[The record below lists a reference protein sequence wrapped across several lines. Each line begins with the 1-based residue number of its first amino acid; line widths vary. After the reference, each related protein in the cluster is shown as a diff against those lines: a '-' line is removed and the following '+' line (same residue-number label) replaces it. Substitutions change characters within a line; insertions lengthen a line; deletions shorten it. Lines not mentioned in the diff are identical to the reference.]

1 MNTESEMEKYRKL
14 KEDLEES
21 IITFNKLYQELKE
34 VEAEIEKNRK
44 SKKIEKR
51 GTKLRLL
58 TNRTKNYKKYKLEF
72 IK

>member
-14 KEDLEES
+14 KENLEES

-44 SKKIEKR
+44 LKKIEKR
-51 GTKLRLL
+51 GTNLRLL
-58 TNRTKNYKKYKLEF
+58 TNRTKN
-72 IK
+72 

>member
-1 MNTESEMEKYRKL
+1 MEKYRKL

-21 IITFNKLYQELKE
+21 ILTFNKLYQELKN

-44 SKKIEKR
+44 LKKIEKR

-58 TNRTKNYKKYKLEF
+58 TNRTNN
-72 IK
+72 

>member
-1 MNTESEMEKYRKL
+1 MNTESEIEKYRKL
-14 KEDLEES
+14 KEDLEDS

-44 SKKIEKR
+44 LKKIEKR

-58 TNRTKNYKKYKLEF
+58 TNRTKN
-72 IK
+72 

>member
-44 SKKIEKR
+44 LKKIEKR
-51 GTKLRLL
+51 GTNLRLL
-58 TNRTKNYKKYKLEF
+58 TNRTKN
-72 IK
+72 

>member
-1 MNTESEMEKYRKL
+1 MNTESEIEKYRKL

-44 SKKIEKR
+44 LKKIEKR

-58 TNRTKNYKKYKLEF
+58 TNRTKN
-72 IK
+72 

>member
-34 VEAEIEKNRK
+34 VEAEIEKYRK
-44 SKKIEKR
+44 LKKIEKR
-51 GTKLRLL
+51 GKNLRLL
-58 TNRTKNYKKYKLEF
+58 TNHTKN
-72 IK
+72 

>member
-44 SKKIEKR
+44 LKKIEKR

-58 TNRTKNYKKYKLEF
+58 ANRTNN
-72 IK
+72 

>member
-1 MNTESEMEKYRKL
+1 MEKYRKL

-21 IITFNKLYQELKE
+21 ILTFNKLYQELKD

-44 SKKIEKR
+44 LKKIEKR

-58 TNRTKNYKKYKLEF
+58 TNRTNN
-72 IK
+72 

>member
-1 MNTESEMEKYRKL
+1 MNTESEIEKYRKL

-44 SKKIEKR
+44 LKKIEKR
-51 GTKLRLL
+51 GTNLRLL
-58 TNRTKNYKKYKLEF
+58 TNRTKN
-72 IK
+72 